1 MGVVSTPPVEQA
13 RSIFSQLG
21 YSLTGD
27 GSEFRAER
35 DWKVVTVTATAD
47 AGETPDSGTLRC
59 FVTYREEAASLRK
72 RLRRADPEYEWAIIS
87 VAEDDDY
94 EVVRAPPCPSA

>member
-13 RSIFSQLG
+13 RSIFSKLG
-21 YSLTGD
+21 YSLSGD

-47 AGETPDSGTLRC
+47 AEDTPESGTLRC
-59 FVTYREEAASLRK
+59 FVTYREEARSLRR

-87 VAEDDDY
+87 VEEDDDY
-94 EVVRAPPCPSA
+94 EVVRAPPSPSV